1 MFLEIWFKMD
11 EDIAIINQNT
21 RVSLVRKFFK
31 KNSKKILSLIIVF
44 ITILLIFF
52 AFDEFKQRKKE
63 NFAETYNTL
72 IFNTDKFSNQEI
84 KNKMI
89 QIINGKVD
97 TYSTLALYYLIDNN
111 FIKDQDKI
119 AELFDTVISINKDA
133 ELKNLVIFKKG
144 LYFSDKLQENEL
156 LEILKPIINSE
167 SIWKQ
172 HALFLMG
179 DLYFNKKQLNKSKEF
194 FQKVTQLDNVNN
206 KLRVEAEKRL
216 NRDFSE

>member
-1 MFLEIWFKMD
+1 MD

-21 RVSLVRKFFK
+21 KVFLAKNYIK
-31 KNSKKILSLIIVF
+31 KNKKKIFAIFIVLIFSLIAY
-44 ITILLIFF
+44 F
-52 AFDEFKQRKKE
+52 AIGEFNKNKKLKY
-63 NFAETYNTL
+63 AEVYNSVTL
-72 IFNTDKFSNQEI
+72 NSDKYSEQEI
-84 KNKMI
+84 INKMKYVI
-89 QIINGKVD
+89 YGKVD
-97 TYSTLALYYLIDNN
+97 TYSTLALYYLIDNRL
-111 FIKDQDKI
+111 IKDHNKI
-119 AELFDTVISINKDA
+119 NELFDIIIKINK
-133 ELKNLVIFKKG
+133 EKEIKNLIIYKKA
-144 LYFSDKLQENEL
+144 LYFSDKFPENKL
-156 LEILKPIINSE
+156 LEILNPIINSE

>member
-1 MFLEIWFKMD
+1 MD

-21 RVSLVRKFFK
+21 KVFLAKNYIK
-31 KNSKKILSLIIVF
+31 KNKKKIFAIFIVLIFSLIAY
-44 ITILLIFF
+44 F
-52 AFDEFKQRKKE
+52 AIGEFNKNKKLKY
-63 NFAETYNTL
+63 AKVYNSVTL
-72 IFNTDKFSNQEI
+72 NSDKYSEQEI
-84 KNKMI
+84 INKMKYVI
-89 QIINGKVD
+89 DGKVD
-97 TYSTLALYYLIDNN
+97 TYSTLALYYLIDNKL
-111 FIKDQDKI
+111 IKDHNKI
-119 AELFDTVISINKDA
+119 NELFDIIIKINK
-133 ELKNLVIFKKG
+133 EKEIKNLIIYKKA
-144 LYFSDKLQENEL
+144 LYFSDKFPENKL
-156 LEILKPIINSE
+156 LEILNPIINSE

>member
-1 MFLEIWFKMD
+1 MD

-21 RVSLVRKFFK
+21 KVFLAKNYIK
-31 KNSKKILSLIIVF
+31 KNKKKIFAIFIVLIFSLIAY
-44 ITILLIFF
+44 F
-52 AFDEFKQRKKE
+52 AIGEFNKNKKLKY
-63 NFAETYNTL
+63 AKVYNSVTL
-72 IFNTDKFSNQEI
+72 NSDKYSEQEI
-84 KNKMI
+84 INKMKYVI
-89 QIINGKVD
+89 YGKVD
-97 TYSTLALYYLIDNN
+97 TYSTLALYYLIDNRL
-111 FIKDQDKI
+111 IKDHNKI
-119 AELFDTVISINKDA
+119 NELFDIIIKINK
-133 ELKNLVIFKKG
+133 EKEIKNLIIYKKA
-144 LYFSDKLQENEL
+144 LYFSDKFPENKL
-156 LEILKPIINSE
+156 LEILNPIINSE